1 MATEVTLLLGSNAED
16 AATIVERAIAIIAN
30 SVGDVLLTSGE
41 YRSEAYGFTS
51 DREFVNRAVV
61 VRVECDAYEVL
72 RRINLI
78 EALLGRDREE
88 EMRIKSAKDEAY
100 ASRPID
106 IDIIF
111 YGSDTFADE
120 RLTIPY
126 HFLAE
131 RGYALRPVAEVVPNF
146 MHPALGT
153 TTAAMLEAL
162 ESKTNY

>member
-1 MATEVTLLLGSNAED
+1 MATEVTLLLGSNYEN
-16 AATIVERAIAIIAN
+16 AANIIERAIAIIDN
-30 SVGDVLLTSGE
+30 SVGSVVRTSKE

-61 VRVECDAYEVL
+61 VMVECDAYEVL
-72 RRINLI
+72 RRVNLI
-78 EALLGRDREE
+78 EALLGRDRDE
-88 EMRIKSAKDEAY
+88 EMRIKSAKGEAY

-111 YGSDTFADE
+111 YGSASFADE

-131 RGYALRPVAEVVPNF
+131 RGYALRPVAEVVPHF
-146 MHPALGT
+146 AHPALGVT
-153 TTAAMLEAL
+153 TVTMLKNL
-162 ESKTNY
+162 DRD

>member
-1 MATEVTLLLGSNAED
+1 MATEVTLLLGSNYEN
-16 AATIVERAIAIIAN
+16 AANIIERAIAIIDN
-30 SVGDVLLTSGE
+30 SVGSVVRTSKE

-61 VRVECDAYEVL
+61 VMVECDAYEVL

-78 EALLGRDREE
+78 EALLGRDRDE
-88 EMRIKSAKDEAY
+88 EMRIKSAKGEAY

-111 YGSDTFADE
+111 YGSASFADE

-131 RGYALRPVAEVVPNF
+131 RGYALRPVAEVVPDF
-146 MHPALGT
+146 VHPALGVT
-153 TTAAMLEAL
+153 TVEMLKNL
-162 ESKTNY
+162 DRD

>member
-1 MATEVTLLLGSNAED
+1 MATEVTLLLGSNDEN
-16 AATIVERAIAIIAN
+16 AANIVERAITIIDN
-30 SVGDVLLTSGE
+30 SVGRIVRTSKE
-41 YRSEAYGFTS
+41 YRSEAYGFTA

-61 VRVECDAYEVL
+61 VMVECDAYEVL

-78 EALLGRDREE
+78 ESLLGRDRDE
-88 EMRIKSAKDEAY
+88 EMRIKSAKGEAY

-111 YGSDTFADE
+111 YGTASFADE

-131 RGYALRPVAEVVPNF
+131 RGYALRPVAEVVPDF
-146 MHPALGT
+146 AHPALGKT
-153 TTAAMLEAL
+153 TMAMLKKLDCE
-162 ESKTNY
+162 

>member
-1 MATEVTLLLGSNAED
+1 MATEVTLLLGSNDIE
-16 AATIVERAIAIIAN
+16 AATIIERATSIIDIA
-30 SVGDVLLTSGE
+30 VGDVIRRSQDYTSE
-41 YRSEAYGFTS
+41 PYGFS
-51 DREFVNRAVV
+51 AERGFVNRAVV
-61 VRVECDAYEVL
+61 ITTECDAYEVL

-88 EMRIKSAKDEAY
+88 EARIKREREEDY

-111 YGSDTFADE
+111 YGTETFDDE

-131 RGYALRPVAEVVPNF
+131 RGYALSPVAEVVPDF
-146 MHPALGT
+146 KHPALALT
-153 TTAAMLEAL
+153 PRAMLENIKA
-162 ESKTNY
+162 

>member
-1 MATEVTLLLGSNAED
+1 MATEVTLLLGSNAEN
-16 AATIVERAIAIIAN
+16 AANIIERAIAIIDN
-30 SVGDVLLTSGE
+30 SVGSVVRTSKE

-61 VRVECDAYEVL
+61 VMAECDAYEVL

-78 EALLGRDREE
+78 EALLGRDRDE
-88 EMRIKSAKDEAY
+88 EMRIKSAKGEAY

-111 YGSDTFADE
+111 YGSASFADE

-146 MHPALGT
+146 THPALGVT
-153 TTAAMLEAL
+153 TVTMLKNL
-162 ESKTNY
+162 DRD

>member
-1 MATEVTLLLGSNAED
+1 MATEVTLLLGSNYEN
-16 AATIVERAIAIIAN
+16 AANIIERAITIIDN
-30 SVGDVLLTSGE
+30 SVGSVVRTSKE

-61 VRVECDAYEVL
+61 VMAECDAYEVL

-78 EALLGRDREE
+78 EALLGRDRDE
-88 EMRIKSAKDEAY
+88 EMRIKSAKGEAY

-111 YGSDTFADE
+111 YGSASFADE

-131 RGYALRPVAEVVPNF
+131 RGYALRPVAEVVPHF
-146 MHPALGT
+146 AHPALGVT
-153 TTAAMLEAL
+153 TVTMLKNL
-162 ESKTNY
+162 DRD

>member
-1 MATEVTLLLGSNAED
+1 MATEVTLLLGSNYEN
-16 AATIVERAIAIIAN
+16 AANIIERTITIIDN
-30 SVGDVLLTSGE
+30 SVGSVVRTSKE
-41 YRSEAYGFTS
+41 YRSEAYGFTA

-61 VRVECDAYEVL
+61 VMVECDAYEVL

-78 EALLGRDREE
+78 EALLGRDRDE
-88 EMRIKSAKDEAY
+88 EMRIKSAKGEAY

-111 YGSDTFADE
+111 YGSASFADE

-131 RGYALRPVAEVVPNF
+131 RGYALRPVAEVVPHF
-146 MHPALGT
+146 AHPALGVT
-153 TTAAMLEAL
+153 TVTMLKNL
-162 ESKTNY
+162 DRD

>member
-1 MATEVTLLLGSNAED
+1 MTTEVTLLLGSNYEN
-16 AATIVERAIAIIAN
+16 AANIIERAIAIIDN
-30 SVGDVLLTSGE
+30 SVGSVVRTSKE

-61 VRVECDAYEVL
+61 VMVECDAYEVL

-78 EALLGRDREE
+78 EALLGRDRDE
-88 EMRIKSAKDEAY
+88 EMRIKSAKGEAY

-111 YGSDTFADE
+111 YGSASFADE

-131 RGYALRPVAEVVPNF
+131 RGYALRPVAEVVPDF
-146 MHPALGT
+146 VHPALGVT
-153 TTAAMLEAL
+153 TKAMLKNL
-162 ESKTNY
+162 DRD